1 MTERITAQLFR
12 DMVVHAAASVDA
24 RKQDINELNVFPVP
38 DGDTG
43 TNMSMTLNAAAQ
55 ELDRKESKSLGEAAE
70 RTASAML
77 RGARGNSG
85 VITSLLFR
93 GISRTLKEKRE
104 ATAAEFAAAMN
115 EGVSSAYKA
124 VMKPTEGTILTVSRL
139 ASAAAVEAARKEK
152 DLEAVLMRAELAG
165 QEALENTQEL
175 NPVLKKAGVVD
186 AGGVGY
192 MEILRSFLRVL
203 RGEAN
208 EPVRAQVSQEAGEGV
223 SSVFAQFDTEADIRF
238 PYCTEFIVAKEND
251 KSVELLRSYLA
262 SIGDSAVVLDDEELI
277 KVHVH
282 SDRPGEVLTEALT
295 YGSLQTVKVENMRL
309 QHSAK
314 LEEAQPEGKTHAAP
328 PPAPKPEPKAP
339 SKKLGIVS
347 IYAGDGLADLFRELG
362 ADEIVS
368 GGQTMNPSTED
379 ILEAV
384 EATGGETVLVL
395 PNNKNIILAAQ
406 QSVGLT
412 EQKVI
417 VIPTTTVPQGVSA
430 MLALDPEAEPEEI
443 EQAMNAATGNV
454 KSFSVT
460 YAARDSSFDGR
471 EIHEGEYLALQD
483 GKLLGNVPDKASLIE
498 TLSKA
503 LAETGA
509 EFVSIFYG
517 EDVSEEEAEEFSQAI
532 GKSMPDAELSL
543 VSGGQPV
550 YYYLI
555 SAE

>member
-24 RKQDINELNVFPVP
+24 RKQAINELNVFPVP

-55 ELDRKESKSLGEAAE
+55 ELDRKAPKSLGEAAE

-104 ATAAEFAAAMN
+104 ATAAEFAGAMN

-139 ASAAAVEAARKEK
+139 ASAAAAEAARKEK
-152 DLEAVLMRAELAG
+152 DLEAVLMKAELAG

-192 MEILRSFLRVL
+192 MEILRAFLRVL
-203 RGEAN
+203 RGEAS
-208 EPVRAQVSQEAGEGV
+208 EPVRAQASEEEGEG
-223 SSVFAQFDTEADIRF
+223 SASVFAQFDTEADIRF

-314 LEEAQPEGKTHAAP
+314 LEEAQPEEKKRVPA
-328 PPAPKPEPKAP
+328 PAPKPEPKAP
-339 SKKLGIVS
+339 TKKLGIVS
-347 IYAGDGLADLFRELG
+347 VCAGDGLADLFRELG

-379 ILEAV
+379 ILEAA

-406 QSVGLT
+406 QAVSLT
-412 EQKVI
+412 DRRVI
-417 VIPTTTVPQGVSA
+417 VIPTATVPQGVSA

-443 EQAMNAATGNV
+443 RKAMNEALGNV

-483 GKLLGNVPDKASLIE
+483 GKLLANVPDKEAMTRAL
-498 TLSKA
+498 TQALS
-503 LAETGA
+503 ETGA

-517 EDVSEEEAEEFSQAI
+517 KDVSQEEAEAFSASI
-532 GKSMPDAELSL
+532 GKSMPEAELSL

>member
-24 RKQDINELNVFPVP
+24 RRQAINELNVFPVP

-55 ELDRKESKSLGEAAE
+55 ELDRKDPKSLGEAAE

-93 GISRTLKEKRE
+93 GISRSLKEKQE
-104 ATAAEFAAAMN
+104 ATAAEFAGAMN
-115 EGVSSAYKA
+115 EGVSAAYKA

-139 ASAAAVEAARKEK
+139 ASAAAAEEARKEK
-152 DLEAVLMRAELAG
+152 DLEAVLMKAELAG

-203 RGEAN
+203 RGEAS
-208 EPVRAQVSQEAGEGV
+208 EPVRVRAGEEGGEGA

-314 LEEAQPEGKTHAAP
+314 LDEIQPAAP
-328 PPAPKPEPKAP
+328 VQPVPAEPLKP
-339 SKKLGIVS
+339 LGIVS
-347 IYAGDGLADLFRELG
+347 VCAGDGLADLFRELG
-362 ADEIVS
+362 ADQVVS
-368 GGQTMNPSTED
+368 GGQTMNPATED
-379 ILEAV
+379 ILKAV
-384 EATGGETVLVL
+384 EATCGETVLVL
-395 PNNKNIILAAQ
+395 PNNKNIIMAAQ
-406 QSVGLT
+406 QCVGLT
-412 EQKVI
+412 KKNVV
-417 VIPTTTVPQGVSA
+417 VIPSATVPQGISA
-430 MLALDPEAEPEEI
+430 MLALDPAADAAENAE
-443 EQAMNAATGNV
+443 AMNEAIARV
-454 KSFSVT
+454 RSISVT

-471 EIHEGEYLALQD
+471 AIRAGEYLALQD
-483 GKLLGNVPDKASLIE
+483 GKMLCNAANAESLTDAIGA
-498 TLSKA
+498 A
-503 LAETGA
+503 LAECGA
-509 EFVSIFYG
+509 EFVSVFYG
-517 EDVSEEEAEEFSQAI
+517 EDVTQEEAEAFSAAI
-532 GKSMPDAELSL
+532 GKSVPEAEISL
-543 VSGGQPV
+543 VNGGQPV

>member
-1 MTERITAQLFR
+1 MTERIDAVLFR
-12 DMVVHAAASVDA
+12 DMIVHAAASVEA
-24 RKQDINELNVFPVP
+24 RKQSINELNVFPVP

-55 ELDRKESKSLGEAAE
+55 ELDRKPARTLGEAAE
-70 RTASAML
+70 LTASAML

-93 GISRTLKEKRE
+93 GISRSLKDRPE
-104 ATAAEFAAAMN
+104 AGAAEFAAAMN
-115 EGVSSAYKA
+115 EGVSAAYKA

-139 ASAAAVEAARKEK
+139 ASAAAVEAAKKEK
-152 DLEAVLMRAELAG
+152 DLEAVLMRAETAG
-165 QEALENTQEL
+165 EEALQNTQEL

-203 RGEAN
+203 RGEAA
-208 EPVRAQVSQEAGEGV
+208 EPRLSPAAAGEGEA
-223 SSVFAQFDTEADIRF
+223 SSVFARFDTEEDIRF

-251 KSVELLRSYLA
+251 KPVDLLRSFLG

-282 SDRPGEVLTEALT
+282 SDRPGDVLTEALT

-314 LEEAQPEGKTHAAP
+314 LEEAQPTAKTAAP
-328 PPAPKPEPKAP
+328 EPEGPKGPT
-339 SKKLGIVS
+339 KKLGIVS
-347 IYAGDGLADLFRELG
+347 VCAGEGLADLFRELG

-379 ILEAV
+379 ILKAV
-384 EATGGETVLVL
+384 EATGGKTVLVL

-406 QSVGLT
+406 QCVGLT
-412 EQKVI
+412 ERKVI
-417 VIPTTTVPQGVSA
+417 VLPTATVPPGVSA
-430 MLALDPEAEPEEI
+430 MLALDPEAGPEEN
-443 EQAMNAATGNV
+443 EAAMNEAAGHV

-471 EIHEGEYLALQD
+471 EIREGEYLALQD
-483 GKLLGNVPDKASLIE
+483 GKLLLNTPDGDALIAA
-498 TLSKA
+498 LGDA

-509 EFVSIFYG
+509 EFVSVFYG
-517 EDVSEEEAEEFSQAI
+517 EDVSREEAEAFSAAI
-532 GKSMPDAELSL
+532 VKKLPEAELSL

>member
-1 MTERITAQLFR
+1 MIERIDGKLFR
-12 DMVVHAAASVDA
+12 DMVVHASASVDA
-24 RKQDINELNVFPVP
+24 RKQEINELNVFPVP

-43 TNMSMTLNAAAQ
+43 TNMGMTLAAAAR
-55 ELDRKESKSLGEAAE
+55 ELDSKAPRSLGEAAE

-93 GISRTLKEKRE
+93 GISRALKEKKD
-104 ATAAEFAAAMN
+104 ASAAEFAGAMN
-115 EGVSSAYKA
+115 EGVSAAYKA

-139 ASAAAVEAARKEK
+139 ASTAAVEAARKEK
-152 DLEAVLMRAELAG
+152 DLAAVLEKAMEAG
-165 QEALENTQEL
+165 EAALQNTVEL

-192 MEILRSFLRVL
+192 MEILRAFRRVL
-203 RGEAN
+203 LGEAA
-208 EPVRAQVSQEAGEGV
+208 EPVYVAPKENAGGET
-223 SSVFAQFDTEADIRF
+223 SVFAKFDTEADIRY

-251 KSVELLRSYLA
+251 KSVDLLRSYLS

-314 LEEAQPEGKTHAAP
+314 LEEIQPAAPAQPV
-328 PPAPKPEPKAP
+328 PAEPLKP
-339 SKKLGIVS
+339 LGIVS
-347 IYAGDGLADLFRELG
+347 VCAGDGLADLFRELG
-362 ADEIVS
+362 ADQVVS
-368 GGQTMNPSTED
+368 GGQTMNPATED
-379 ILEAV
+379 ILKAV

-395 PNNKNIILAAQ
+395 PNNKNIIMAAQ
-406 QSVGLT
+406 QCVGLT
-412 EQKVI
+412 KKNVV
-417 VIPTTTVPQGVSA
+417 VIPSATVPQGISA
-430 MLALDPEAEPEEI
+430 MLALDPAADAAENAE
-443 EQAMNAATGNV
+443 AMNEAIARV
-454 KSFSVT
+454 RSISVT

-471 EIHEGEYLALQD
+471 AIRAGEYLALQD
-483 GKLLGNVPDKASLIE
+483 GKMLCNAANAESLTDAIGA
-498 TLSKA
+498 A
-503 LAETGA
+503 LAECGA
-509 EFVSIFYG
+509 EFVSVFYG
-517 EDVSEEEAEEFSQAI
+517 EDVTQEEAEAFSAAI
-532 GKSMPDAELSL
+532 GKSVPEAEISL
-543 VSGGQPV
+543 VNGGQPV